1 MPRAYY
7 RPFTAYEE
15 AVGFKGAKR
24 NAHIF
29 CGIFFAGLLFKI
41 ILAYHFSPASNRQ
54 ILAGS
59 GVENNPAYI
68 ASMEQRASLAE
79 SWMTQDSMKNAVE
92 RRRQRSA
99 VTDASSPNIRAS
111 SSLEEHAKTFP
122 VSEEGGK
129 TMTPMRYRP
138 LPPA

>member
-29 CGIFFAGLLFKI
+29 CGIFFAGLLFKV
-41 ILAYHFSPASNRQ
+41 ILAYHFSPVSNREM
-54 ILAGS
+54 LSAS
-59 GVENNPAYI
+59 GVANNPAYI

-79 SWMTQDSMKNAVE
+79 SWMTQDNMRNAVE

-99 VTDASSPNIRAS
+99 ITDTSSSNTHGASSF
-111 SSLEEHAKTFP
+111 EEYPKTLSG
-122 VSEEGGK
+122 SEEGGK
-129 TMTPMRYRP
+129 AMTPMRYRP